1 MRLKVK
7 EAAARANLSPGLIYE
22 LCALHILP
30 HIRVGRPGT
39 RGCIRIE
46 EVDLDAFLASRKREG
61 RQPEPPP
68 SPKPAKPKSTLRHL
82 RID

>member
-7 EAAARANLSPGLIYE
+7 EAAAKANLSPGLIYE
-22 LCALHILP
+22 LCALNILP

-46 EVDLDAFLASRKREG
+46 EADLDAFLASLKREG

-68 SPKPAKPKSTLRHL
+68 APKPQPIKLKHL
-82 RID
+82 HLPS

>member
-7 EAAARANLSPGLIYE
+7 EAAEKANLSPGLIYE
-22 LCALHILP
+22 LCALNILP

-46 EVDLDAFLASRKREG
+46 EADLDAFLASLKREG
-61 RQPEPPP
+61 RQPELPPA
-68 SPKPAKPKSTLRHL
+68 PKPQPIKLKHL
-82 RID
+82 HLPS